1 MDNNN
6 EKILKI
12 ALVCVALLLS
22 SFCFAAQYSKQLV
35 DQAQAGN
42 AKAQYHVGQSVYFG
56 QGVTKDK
63 YIGFVW
69 MLKSAQQGYAPAQLS
84 VGESY
89 YWGIG
94 TDKNKYKAVE
104 WYQKASEQ
112 KNTNAMYQLSMAY
125 LLGEGVQQDIK
136 KGNTLKIQAANMGN
150 TKAQIDLAQSYRTGD
165 ENDEIPKN
173 LEKAA
178 YWYSKAAALGDKNA
192 LNNLAY
198 MYAMGDG
205 VTQNHSTALKYY
217 LMAVQKGED
226 SSQVAI
232 CGYYLESQAP
242 LPQDFMKT
250 RSWCQ
255 AAADKNNN
263 DAKLLLG
270 RIYAQGLGVKQD
282 KAKALYW
289 YKQVDYEAEAQHY
302 INVNDRK

>member
-1 MDNNN
+1 MK
-6 EKILKI
+6 KILKI
-12 ALVCVALLLS
+12 VLVCGALLLS
-22 SFCFAAQYSKQLV
+22 SFSFSAQYSQQLV

-42 AKAQYHVGQSVYFG
+42 AKAQYQVGQCVYFG

-69 MLKSAQQGYAPAQLS
+69 MLESAKQGYAPAQLS

-89 YWGIG
+89 YWGIS
-94 TDKNKYKAVE
+94 TEKNKYKAVE
-104 WYQKASEQ
+104 WYKKASYQ
-112 KNTNAMYQLSMAY
+112 RNTNAMYQLSMAY
-125 LLGEGVQQDIK
+125 LLGEGIQQDIK
-136 KGNTLKIQAANMGN
+136 KGNALKIQAANMGN
-150 TKAQIDLAQSYRTGD
+150 IKAQIDLAQSYRTGD
-165 ENDEIPKN
+165 EDEQIPKN
-173 LEKAA
+173 LEKVA

-205 VTQNHSTALKYY
+205 VTQNHTTALKYY
-217 LMAVQKGED
+217 LMAAQKGED

-232 CGYYLESQAP
+232 CGYYLEGQAP
-242 LPQDFMKT
+242 LPQDFIKA

-255 AAADKNNN
+255 VAADKNNN

-270 RIYAQGLGVKQD
+270 RIYAKGLGVKQD

-289 YKQVDYEAEAQHY
+289 YKQVDYEAEAQRY
-302 INVNDRK
+302 INVSDRK